1 MLVRTCPQTLRANV
15 IVLPQSVSPVVVAL
29 GNSMNTLL
37 VSCNLICTAAAA
49 QIEPNNEQSFEA
61 GSQAQCGRAAGAA
74 PREVGGPA
82 NPGAAWGLAL
92 PFGSDASSA
101 RRGFVL
107 ANVLSWD
114 LVHSLL
120 DPTRTQKGLETN
132 VAKNQPHTAPRS
144 TPGFGMN

>member
-74 PREVGGPA
+74 PREVGGA
-82 NPGAAWGLAL
+82 SGNWGAEDGERELDRTSQSWRRLGCGTEAHRAEWSKGRSSEACPGLAL
-92 PFGSDASSA
+92 PFGSDASSG
-101 RRGFVL
+101 RG
-107 ANVLSWD
+107 
-114 LVHSLL
+114 HSL
-120 DPTRTQKGLETN
+120 
-132 VAKNQPHTAPRS
+132 
-144 TPGFGMN
+144 